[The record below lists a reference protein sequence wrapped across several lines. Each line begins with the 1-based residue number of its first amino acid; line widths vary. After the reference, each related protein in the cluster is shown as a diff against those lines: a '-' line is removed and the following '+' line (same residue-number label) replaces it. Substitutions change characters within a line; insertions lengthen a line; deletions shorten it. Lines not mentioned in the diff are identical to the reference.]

1 MLSHTTTDPMTAR
14 DVIDPEHH
22 PKGMRAIR

>member
-1 MLSHTTTDPMTAR
+1 MLIHTTTDPMTAR
-14 DVIDPEHH
+14 DVPDPERH